1 MPKQPGSPSP
11 TAAKGRVRQAKRDK
25 IKFNMM
31 VVGETGI
38 STYDNNCIMK
48 RIR

>member
-1 MPKQPGSPSP
+1 MSKHQGSPSP

-31 VVGETGI
+31 VVGETGMSTTPI
-38 STYDNNCIMK
+38 S
-48 RIR
+48 